1 MGFYRALVVDNAD
14 PESRGRVRLQ
24 IPQKFGL
31 ATTTWA
37 EPMDLGM
44 RTRLA
49 PAVGQ
54 MVWATFEG
62 ADESYPIYLPSLTQA
77 IVALRTELGL
87 VGP

>member
-1 MGFYRALVVDNAD
+1 MCFYRAVVVDNAD
-14 PESRGRVRLQ
+14 PDSRGRARLQ

-31 ATTTWA
+31 ETTTWA

-44 RTRLA
+44 KTRLA

-62 ADESYPIYLPSLTQA
+62 DDESYPVYLPSLTQA

-87 VGP
+87 AGP